1 MTDLVSQLKA
11 GVIDDKQLFQELQK
25 LQKDA
30 AARKKQVATRCID
43 AAARRCR

>member
-1 MTDLVSQLKA
+1 VTELVSQLKA

-30 AARKKQVATRCID
+30 AARKKVATRCID
-43 AAARRCR
+43 AAAC